1 MTKKETS
8 HLLAASAELSS
19 TASHLLLVPAFT
31 DDKRVADIM
40 ALSMELLAFA
50 REHGD
55 IK

>member
-1 MTKKETS
+1 MTN
-8 HLLAASAELSS
+8 
-19 TASHLLLVPAFT
+19 LLLVPAFT